1 MKKVDLEV
9 ALVHVALDFTK
20 VTVIDQ
26 EIMINEKQLQLLA
39 SASRIAELEEKLRV
53 NAVEFSKMKVFMTR
67 LETETRMT
75 YEE

>member
-1 MKKVDLEV
+1 MEKVDLEV

-53 NAVEFSKMKVFMTR
+53 NAVEFSKMKDFMTR

>member
-1 MKKVDLEV
+1 MEKVYLEV

-53 NAVEFSKMKVFMTR
+53 NVVEFSKMKDFMTR